1 QFPDIRKY
9 VFRKEMLK
17 SGVWIMT
24 AAGSRSLADFLRG
37 KSNARYSPATSL
49 ATTAYLGWEFSCGL
63 ALDEAANPQANQPDS
78 MVSPADLG
86 CGNKGLNAQVREQV
100 GKKLATVFADVLTP
114 GSNEEQFGNEDSR
127 PISAG
132 GHGAL
137 FHLVQ
142 IANYQLQHRYGG
154 GAPIKGVEKSRYVAL
169 FGDQADV
176 PDATETLIC
185 GKSKRC
191 YLKKLRYVDIVLGE
205 DGLDKPEHWIE
216 LKSYAAQSSGT
227 DAKRYLF

>member
-1 QFPDIRKY
+1 IPDLRKN
-9 VFRKEMLK
+9 VFGNKVIN
-17 SGVWIMT
+17 SDVWIMT
-24 AAGSRSLADFLRG
+24 VSGSSSMADFLRG
-37 KSNARYSPATSL
+37 NSNLRFSPATIL
-49 ATTAYLGWEFSCGL
+49 ATTACLGWELSYVF
-63 ALDEAANPQANQPDS
+63 ALDYAANTELIQSDS
-78 MVSPADLG
+78 MVSPADLS